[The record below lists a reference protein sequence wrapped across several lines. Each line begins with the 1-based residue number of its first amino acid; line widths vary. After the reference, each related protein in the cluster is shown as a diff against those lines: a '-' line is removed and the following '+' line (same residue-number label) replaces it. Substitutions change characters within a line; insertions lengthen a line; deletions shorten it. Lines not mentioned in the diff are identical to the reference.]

1 MYECQNC
8 DKVLKSHEK
17 LISHVESIHVQQE
30 QIQRDH
36 LFPQKCPNCP
46 KWIYADCEMESHY
59 DDFDEYGQC
68 EAQKKKATTLDD

>member
-1 MYECQNC
+1 MSNR
-8 DKVLKSHEK
+8 KK
-17 LISHVESIHVQQE
+17 
-30 QIQRDH
+30 IQRDH

-68 EAQKKKATTLDD
+68 EAQKKKATTLNY